1 MQIEA
6 AERRA
11 KGIVGDPNRH
21 PLNSERRRAN
31 RRKPGPSAII
41 AMQKREK
48 AREKGKYNAY
58 GYHMRK
64 GGFDQPE

>member
-11 KGIVGDPNRH
+11 AGLVDMNRH

-31 RRKPGPSAII
+31 RRKPGRAALI
-41 AMQKREK
+41 AKAKREK
-48 AREKGKYNAY
+48 VAERANFNAY

-64 GGFDQPE
+64 GGKGES